1 MLNPPFEDYNEGKD
15 DDIRFEYPN
24 GYGKH
29 KNKVVLT
36 VYNDEPV
43 AEVWLND
50 VEFTLIDVTCL
61 YLLET
66 TPFIAHKRNDGQSC
80 ARANGISRAYIH
92 RMILNPANQ
101 YQVDHINHNPLD
113 NRLVNLRVCSAK
125 QNHLAK
131 KDSRVNEKLNSGFLG
146 VYRTSMTLDDL
157 PVYRVR
163 HPIEGHFSEYF
174 LCPIK
179 AAKFR
184 DEAYER
190 NFSGL
195 YDGGEWFTLN
205 FIKWNFPPS
214 PTGGIFAEALN
225 YISLREYECQG
236 VFDEGIEWLSENLW
250 TRPFYNTYKK
260 KYSIKKVINLT
271 LDRVTHHILS

>member
-1 MLNPPFEDYNEGKD
+1 MMINPAFETYNQEKD
-15 DDIRFEYPN
+15 DEIRFEYPN

-29 KNKVVLT
+29 KKKVVLT
-36 VYNDEPV
+36 VYEGEPV
-43 AEVWLND
+43 AEVYLND
-50 VEFTLIDVTCL
+50 NEFTLIDILSL
-61 YLLET
+61 YLLKRD
-66 TPFIAHKRNDGQSC
+66 PFIAHKRNEGQSC
-80 ARANGISRAYIH
+80 ARANGINRAYIH
-92 RMILNPANQ
+92 RMILSPSSH

-113 NRLVNLRVCSAK
+113 NRIVNLRVCSAK
-125 QNHLAK
+125 QNSLAR

-146 VYRTSMTLDDL
+146 VYRTSMLFGES

-163 HPIEGHFSEYF
+163 HPVVGHFSKYF
-174 LCPIK
+174 LCPIQ

-214 PTGGIFAEALN
+214 PTGCISAEAVN
-225 YISLREYECQG
+225 YIGLREYDCQG
-236 VFDEGIEWLSENLW
+236 MFDEGIEWLSETLW
-250 TRPFYNTYKK
+250 TRPFYNTYKER
-260 KYSIKKVINLT
+260 YDIKK
-271 LDRVTHHILS
+271 